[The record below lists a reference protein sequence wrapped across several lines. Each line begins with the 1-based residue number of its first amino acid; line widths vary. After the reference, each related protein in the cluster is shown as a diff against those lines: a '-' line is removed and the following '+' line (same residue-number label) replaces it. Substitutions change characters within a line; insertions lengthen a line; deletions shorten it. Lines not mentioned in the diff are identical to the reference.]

1 MRTTPTP
8 AETDVRDH
16 PSRSRVDRHAPAT
29 IYVEPYLPADDVFS
43 VFANGTRIGLVGRGD
58 NGRWYA
64 RTYRNEEFLG
74 WDSGDVYVSRRSA
87 VAALTRRAGVFGRV
101 VEPFEPSALERALLD
116 EIDRGGLALSALAA
130 KYGLHRDAAERIL
143 ARTLLA
149 RVDARRAARAV
160 RTVEGVR

>member
-1 MRTTPTP
+1 MI
-8 AETDVRDH
+8 H
-16 PSRSRVDRHAPAT
+16 
-29 IYVEPYLPADDVFS
+29 VEPEIPADDVFA

-74 WDSGDVYVSRRSA
+74 WDSGDVYMSRRSA
-87 VAALTRRAGVFGRV
+87 VAALTRRAGVFGHV